1 MRKGTLMNH
10 QPYESWILDE
20 TTLSLAE
27 QRQMKDHLDS
37 CAACRKLAT
46 GWIAARRSMRAA
58 PPARPAPGF
67 TGRFQAR
74 LAERRA
80 LQHQLQA
87 RRFVLITT
95 TASMLALFALMAY
108 LAFTTSFATLLVN
121 ALGLATR
128 LVIQWNNA
136 QQVIMSL
143 WHALPIYIPVAIWVI
158 LSTGLGLLGLIWA
171 VSLWRISAKGVTN
184 Q

>member
-1 MRKGTLMNH
+1 MNH

-87 RRFVLITT
+87 RRFVLITS
-95 TASMLALFALMAY
+95 TAS
-108 LAFTTSFATLLVN
+108 
-121 ALGLATR
+121 
-128 LVIQWNNA
+128 I
-136 QQVIMSL
+136 
-143 WHALPIYIPVAIWVI
+143 
-158 LSTGLGLLGLIWA
+158 STGT
-171 VSLWRISAKGVTN
+171 VTFTVTN
-184 Q
+184 LSGTAMSYHAAANVVTSKTHSR

>member
-1 MRKGTLMNH
+1 MNH

-20 TTLSLAE
+20 TVLSLAE
-27 QRQMKDHLDS
+27 QRQMKEHLDS
-37 CAACRKLAT
+37 CAACRNLAA
-46 GWIAARRSMRAA
+46 GWVAARRSMRAA

-87 RRFVLITT
+87 RRFVVIIT
-95 TASMLALFALMAY
+95 TASLLTLFALTAY

-121 ALGLATR
+121 AFGLATR
-128 LVIQWNNA
+128 LVIQWNNV
-136 QQVIMSL
+136 QLVIRSL
-143 WHALPIYIPVAIWVI
+143 WHALPPYIPVAIWVI
-158 LSTGLGLLGLIWA
+158 LSTGLGLLGLAWA

-184 Q
+184 R